1 MAKGTR
7 RDTLSPM
14 YIFLSALAVL
24 FLILGFVGFALGGLP
39 TLVFWILAGVCLAGA
54 WKMRS
59 DRQRRHE
66 NRNLEP
72 GARV

>member
-1 MAKGTR
+1 MAKQR
-7 RDTLSPM
+7 FQYNLSSM

-39 TLVFWILAGVCLAGA
+39 TLVFWILAGACIAGA

-66 NRNLEP
+66 NRNLGPE
-72 GARV
+72 VH

>member
-1 MAKGTR
+1 
-7 RDTLSPM
+7 M

-59 DRQRRHE
+59 GRQRRHE

-72 GARV
+72 GTRV